1 MRRVFD
7 RLRQGNRMKIT
18 VNIDDRLLEQ
28 AQRLTGLKSRSA
40 LIREGMRALVERENA
55 RRLARLGGSE
65 PQLES
70 VPRRQVRLK

>member
-1 MRRVFD
+1 
-7 RLRQGNRMKIT
+7 MKIT

-55 RRLARLGGSE
+55 RRLARLGGTE
-65 PQLES
+65 PQLKS
-70 VPRRQVRLK
+70 VPRRRVRLR